1 MKLKKRI
8 TLTVDEEIF
17 EKFKQYCKENGMKVS
32 TRLEVL
38 MEKELE
44 KEVI

>member
-1 MKLKKRI
+1 MKKQI
-8 TLTVDEEIF
+8 GITVDEEIF